1 MSSHITI
8 SPFLLTYKMHLSLSL
23 SLSLPTL
30 LFFVFLALL
39 AYKLTGVTAL
49 AGWLRCFYCSLF
61 FPFEQYIPS
70 TRFIFDFLVK
80 MKVGMLDPPRE
91 EVRNAIASC
100 MTAGI
105 RVIVVTGDNK
115 VILFPLFWFYFG
127 CLWAR
132 SYVFELILIWDAM
145 LDHCRICVPKN
156 WCLQSLRRFC
166 RALLH
171 CFWVWTTSSIAKN
184 HGIATN
190 VTFYQVLSDF
200 ILSCIFFKICLKRVL
215 VGV

>member
-1 MSSHITI
+1 MFPLQLI
-8 SPFLLTYKMHLSLSL
+8 S
-23 SLSLPTL
+23 
-30 LFFVFLALL
+30 
-39 AYKLTGVTAL
+39 
-49 AGWLRCFYCSLF
+49 WNR
-61 FPFEQYIPS
+61 
-70 TRFIFDFLVK
+70 RFIFDFLVK

-115 VILFPLFWFYFG
+115 VSLFPLCWFYFG

-132 SYVFELILIWDAM
+132 SYVFELILIWDAT
-145 LDHCRICVPKN
+145 LDDCRIRVPKN
-156 WCLQSLRRFC
+156 WCLQSLRRVC

-171 CFWVWTTSSIAKN
+171 CFWVWGTSSIAKN

-200 ILSCIFFKICLKRVL
+200 ILICLFFEIFLKRVL